1 MRVLRTIYDFVTGG
15 SMASPLFLAGAIV
28 AAFFLPA
35 FRMETFLALVAI
47 GFIASTF
54 ERTT

>member
-1 MRVLRTIYDFVTGG
+1 MRVLRSIYDFVTGG
-15 SMASPLFLAGAIV
+15 SLVSPLFLAGAIL
-28 AAFFLPA
+28 AAFFLPM
-35 FRMETFLALVAI
+35 FRMEAFLALVAI